1 MFKLG
6 GPELIIIAIIAVFFF
21 GSDKIKGVARRLGES
36 AKEVKKFQKEIEGGV
51 DDGVD
56 ENKE

>member
-56 ENKE
+56 EEKQ

>member
-21 GSDKIKGVARRLGES
+21 GTDKIKGVARRLGES
-36 AKEVKKFQKEIEGGV
+36 AKEVKKFQKEIEN
-51 DDGVD
+51 GVD
-56 ENKE
+56 EQKQ

>member
-21 GSDKIKGVARRLGES
+21 GGDKIKGVARRLGES

-56 ENKE
+56 ENKQ

>member
-36 AKEVKKFQKEIEGGV
+36 AKEVKKFQKEIE
-51 DDGVD
+51 DGVD
-56 ENKE
+56 EQEQ

>member
-21 GSDKIKGVARRLGES
+21 GTEKIKGLARRLGES
-36 AKEVKKFQKEIEGGV
+36 TKEIKNFQKEIE
-51 DDGVD
+51 DKVD
-56 ENKE
+56 EQK